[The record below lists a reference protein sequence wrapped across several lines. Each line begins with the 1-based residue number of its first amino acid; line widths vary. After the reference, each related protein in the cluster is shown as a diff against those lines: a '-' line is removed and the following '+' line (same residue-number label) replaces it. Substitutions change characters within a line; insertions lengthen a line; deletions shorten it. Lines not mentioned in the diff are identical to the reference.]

1 VFRCAADIR
10 ERAPASIAARRPAL
24 PVSMHAVSL
33 PAPTAQVMPN
43 VALVN
48 FWPGLRTLSSDS
60 THARPEV
67 AKKNGTEAVIALAD
81 GGAGGLLSGRQT
93 DLA

>member
-1 VFRCAADIR
+1 
-10 ERAPASIAARRPAL
+10 
-24 PVSMHAVSL
+24 MHAVSL